1 MAATATQGMTR
12 RASFPAAGRRPQTAI
27 NVGDAERVLS
37 VLGGGALGVYGLSR
51 GDLGGLGLAAL
62 GGALIYRGMT
72 GHCNLYGALGIS
84 TSGPHG
90 PATSVPAGHGVK
102 VDESVTINRPVEDV
116 YRFWRNFENLSR
128 FMHYLDCVKDLGN
141 NRSHWVARAPLGMS
155 VEWDAEVIN
164 DRPNEMIA
172 WRSLEG
178 SEVET
183 AGSVHFRNLSF
194 GRGTEVH
201 VSLKYNPPAGKAGAA
216 VAKLFGRSPQS
227 EIREDL
233 RNLKRIL
240 ETGETPSTTGQPMGR
255 CRM

>member
-12 RASFPAAGRRPQTAI
+12 RASFPVAGRRPQTTT
-27 NVGDAERVLS
+27 NVGDSERLLS
-37 VLGGGALGVYGLSR
+37 LLGGGALGVYGLSR
-51 GDLGGLGLAAL
+51 GSLGGLGLAAL

-72 GHCNLYGALGIS
+72 GHCNLYGALGLS

-102 VDESVTINRPVEDV
+102 VEESVTINRPVEDV

-128 FMHYLDCVKDLGN
+128 FMHYLDSVKDLGN
-141 NRSHWVARAPLGMS
+141 GRSHWVARAPLGMS
-155 VEWDAEVIN
+155 IEWDAEVIN
-164 DRPNEMIA
+164 DKPNDMIA

-194 GRGTEVH
+194 GRGTEAR

-216 VAKLFGRSPQS
+216 VAKLFGRSPQA

-240 ETGETPSTTGQPMGR
+240 ETGERPDITGQPMGR